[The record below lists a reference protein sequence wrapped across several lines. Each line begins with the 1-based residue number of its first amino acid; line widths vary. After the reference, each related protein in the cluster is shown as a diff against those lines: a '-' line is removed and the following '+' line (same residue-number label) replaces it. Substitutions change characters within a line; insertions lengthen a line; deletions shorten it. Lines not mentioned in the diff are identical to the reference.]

1 MEFKSE
7 WENELE
13 KALEFKEFFER
24 QTRRSVSYEIMNFAD
39 KSREA
44 GRSEHFL
51 SGLETAAK
59 ITNRSFEQDQM
70 TLLELFSLEHPAGD

>member
-1 MEFKSE
+1 MESKSE
-7 WENELE
+7 WKNEID
-13 KALEFKEFFER
+13 KVLEFKEFFER

-51 SGLETAAK
+51 SGLETAAR

-70 TLLELFSLEHPAGD
+70 TLLELFPLEYPAGD